1 MIARA
6 IEVIDDSAMLRMQ
19 NVALRRQ
26 VAMLV
31 CALRNKGGEFVV
43 TDTDVQLIEGKA
55 PQFSLELVMPPGQKH
70 WRLIPHEVKP
80 DLVVP

>member
-6 IEVIDDSAMLRMQ
+6 IEVIDDTAMLRMQ

-43 TDTDVQLIEGKA
+43 TDTDVHLIEGKA
-55 PQFSLELVMPPGQKH
+55 PQFSLEVQKAPGQKG
-70 WRLIPHEVKP
+70 WRLIAREVKP